1 MLVKPKGAT
10 THMFSFTS
18 SLKTSLLRVSVA
30 IPLLLS
36 LSVPVHAQD
45 YPVVQMTKRNAPA
58 FAIDGN
64 PGGDYRQ
71 DVVLRNEDAA
81 SADQQWYEID
91 RGRGYFSFQKVGTN
105 FCLDGNNNGGD
116 GQNVFL
122 WECQDSN
129 QNQHWLKVNVGGDYY
144 RLEKRNAAG
153 YSLDGNRG
161 GANGQSVY
169 LWSSNNAN
177 QNQHWIFE
185 FVSENNGGGSGGSV
199 SSDGATFVGG
209 GGTVA
214 GARSHSCATPSGF
227 TRVNSLS
234 DMISAMDQSNVKVAL
249 APGSY
254 SVDEGDTDLFA
265 TQTLPWGKTVSALM
279 SVNGNNS
286 QYDFRCATIDFDTDL
301 WREFDRNEVVQ
312 LHFMGNNN
320 VVSNLTIE
328 DIGDTS
334 PRGGALN
341 AVMDGRDNT
350 IEGAIITSRGSQ
362 PYGLGDA
369 YGKGGGSVLSHQ
381 KHSTVLI
388 RGLRNT
394 LRQSTVFNYSYGHSV
409 FMQGSEDTLI
419 DGVYVQGELR
429 STADMLTANNP
440 RFAAADARAASVD
453 FTTVWGYRLPTG
465 YWMSLQEAGIRAYNG
480 GNTIIDGVAY
490 QRGADTVTVLNS
502 VVRNTRT
509 GVTLNHA
516 TGTKYIEN
524 TTVIGTETGFS
535 IGSGNIVAS
544 YGDADVGPIISF
556 AYSRDRGTTA
566 DITVLPTDGSKNGWG
581 AVAFIGGSN
590 HDITLR
596 SDQNNV
602 NQNLKL
608 VVSGDKDSIRH
619 LNGALAN
626 QDNLTLR
633 NTEINNLTNFPMV
646 INDLAEGTTGQSNGP
661 VSGNTRENS
670 VRQN

>member
-1 MLVKPKGAT
+1 
-10 THMFSFTS
+10 MFPSFLSTKSPLGS
-18 SLKTSLLRVSVA
+18 SLIA
-30 IPLLLS
+30 IPLLFSFSVS
-36 LSVPVHAQD
+36 LHAQD
-45 YPVVQMTKRNAPA
+45 YPVVQILKRNAPA

-64 PGGDYRQ
+64 SGGENGQ
-71 DVVLRNEDAA
+71 DVFLWSENAT
-81 SADQQWYEID
+81 STDQQWYEID
-91 RGRGYFSFQKVGTN
+91 RGRGYFSFRKVGTN
-105 FCLDGNNNGGD
+105 FCLDGNRNGAD
-116 GQNVFL
+116 GQNIYL
-122 WECQDSN
+122 WTCADNN
-129 QNQHWLKVNVGGDYY
+129 QNQHWLKVGVGGDYY
-144 RLEKRNAAG
+144 RLEKRNSPG

-169 LWSSNNAN
+169 LWSSDNSNR
-177 QNQHWIFE
+177 NQHWLFNA
-185 FVSENNGGGSGGSV
+185 VSDDNGGGDISGGGGGGSV
-199 SSDGATFVGG
+199 SSSGATYTGG
-209 GGTVA
+209 GGTVS
-214 GARSHSCATPSGF
+214 GARPQSCQTPSGF

-234 DMISAMDQSNVKVAL
+234 DMISAMNRSDVKVAL

-254 SVDEGDTDLFA
+254 SVDEGDTGLFA

-279 SVNGNNS
+279 SVNGSNS
-286 QYDFRCATIDFDTDL
+286 QYDFRCTSIEFDTDL
-301 WREFDRNEVVQ
+301 WREFGRNEVVQ
-312 LHFMGNNN
+312 LHFMGNSN
-320 VVSNLTIE
+320 VVSNITIE
-328 DIGDTS
+328 DTGDTS

-341 AVMDGRDNT
+341 VVMDGRDNT

-429 STADMLTANNP
+429 STADMLAANNP
-440 RFAAADARAASVD
+440 RFAAADERAASVD
-453 FTTVWGYRLPTG
+453 FTTIWGYRLPTG
-465 YWMSLQEAGIRAYNG
+465 YWMSLQESGIRAYNG

-490 QRGADTVTVLNS
+490 ERGADTVTVLNS

-509 GVTLNHA
+509 GVVLTHA
-516 TGTKYIEN
+516 IGSKYIEN
-524 TTVIGTETGFS
+524 TTVMGTETGFA
-535 IGSGNIVAS
+535 IGAGNIVDS
-544 YGDADVGPIISF
+544 YGDADVGPILSF
-556 AYSRDRGTTA
+556 DYSRDRGTTA
-566 DITVLPTDGSKNGWG
+566 DITVLRTDGSKNGWG
-581 AVAFIGGSN
+581 ALAFIGGSN

-596 SDQNNV
+596 SQQNNV
-602 NQNLKL
+602 NRNLKV

-633 NTEINNLTNFPMV
+633 NSEINNLTNFPMV
-646 INDLAEGTTGQSNGP
+646 INDLAEGITGQSNGL
-661 VSGNTRENS
+661 VSGNTGDNS
-670 VRQN
+670 IRQN

>member
-1 MLVKPKGAT
+1 
-10 THMFSFTS
+10 MFP
-18 SLKTSLLRVSVA
+18 SLHLSLRSAPIA

-36 LSVPVHAQD
+36 LFTPAYAQD
-45 YPVVQMTKRNAPA
+45 YPVVQMIKRNASA

-64 PGGDYRQ
+64 SGGDYRQ
-71 DVVLRNEDAA
+71 DVVLRNENAA

-91 RGRGYFSFQKVGTN
+91 RGSGFFTFQKVGTD
-105 FCLDGNNNGGD
+105 FCLDGGNNGGS

-122 WECQDSN
+122 WECRDNN

-144 RLEKRNAAG
+144 RLEKRNASG

-161 GANGQSVY
+161 GADGQSIY
-169 LWSSNNAN
+169 LWSSNNGN
-177 QNQHWIFE
+177 QNQHWLFKS
-185 FVSENNGGGSGGSV
+185 VSDGNGGGNGGISG
-199 SSDGATFVGG
+199 SSDGATYVGG

-214 GARSHSCATPSGF
+214 GARSHSCQTPSGF

-234 DMISAMDQSNVKVAL
+234 DMIGAMGQSNVKVAL

-265 TQTLPWGKTVSALM
+265 THTQPWGKTVSALM
-279 SVNGNNS
+279 SVNGNDS
-286 QYDFRCATIDFDTDL
+286 QYDFRCATIDFDTGL
-301 WREFDRNEVVQ
+301 WREFGRNEVVQ

-328 DIGDTS
+328 DIGDTPPS
-334 PRGGALN
+334 GGALN
-341 AVMDGRDNT
+341 FVMDGRDNT
-350 IEGAIITSRGSQ
+350 IEGAVITSRGSQ

-409 FMQGSEDTLI
+409 FMQASEDTLV

-429 STADMLTANNP
+429 STADMLAASNR
-440 RFAAADARAASVD
+440 RFAAADERAASVD
-453 FTTVWGYRLPTG
+453 FTTIWGYRLPTG

-480 GNTIIDGVAY
+480 GNTIIDGVAS
-490 QRGADTVTVLNS
+490 QGAARNVTVLNS

-509 GVTLNHA
+509 AVALHQA
-516 TGTKYIEN
+516 RGTKYVEN
-524 TTVIGTETGFS
+524 TTVLGNETGF
-535 IGSGNIVAS
+535 GMDTGDIVDS
-544 YGDADVGPIISF
+544 YGDADVGPVLSVNNTGNG
-556 AYSRDRGTTA
+556 GTTA
-566 DITVLPTDGSKNGWG
+566 DITILPTDGSRNGWG
-581 AVAFIGGSN
+581 AAAYISGNN
-590 HDITLR
+590 HNITLR
-596 SDQNNV
+596 SNQNNV
-602 NQNLKL
+602 NQNLEIVL
-608 VVSGDKDSIRH
+608 SGNINNIR
-619 LNGALAN
+619 NLAN
-626 QDNLTLR
+626 QDTLTLR
-633 NTEINNLTNFPMV
+633 NTEINNLTNFPVV
-646 INDLAEGTTGQSNGP
+646 INDFAEGTTGQSNGP

-670 VRQN
+670 VRHN